1 MRADSFLWSIRLFK
15 TRNLAA
21 ESIKSG
27 RVSIQNIVIKS
38 SRTLKIGDELIIR
51 QKGYLTT
58 HLVLDFPKSRVNA
71 SLVENFMKTTT
82 SKEETEKKE
91 MLLIALKLQR
101 TKGFGRPTKRDRR
114 DLKDWY

>member
-1 MRADSFLWSIRLFK
+1 MSETPTKKLSK
-15 TRNLAA
+15 A
-21 ESIKSG
+21 E
-27 RVSIQNIVIKS
+27 VAQ
-38 SRTLKIGDELIIR
+38 
-51 QKGYLTT
+51 
-58 HLVLDFPKSRVNA
+58 LVLDFPKSRVNA

-101 TKGFGRPTKRDRR
+101 NKGFGRPTKRDRR